1 MNNFSL
7 PSVNNQCSLYTKT
20 WLNSFL
26 TESHKKAKVN
36 NYCKNKSTEKWKIK
50 LSGVNKKYSCQN
62 VTDFRNNIISSYL
75 EDETNYYMIQ
85 LVHLISTLNNKNK
98 LYLIKDAKNY
108 SLAIITVQ
116 CEDLLLKYTHETLS
130 SSAILESK
138 RDSLDI
144 SNYILSLDAGFL
156 SFYSLENISTD
167 LEINTDHS
175 IFTLNTNKKDTLVW
189 PIFTI
194 DEMSI
199 ANIEFIDEDMDKI
212 TRESTAI
219 KKYYNFS
226 NKNAWSNN
234 ISLNNLDIY
243 NSIIKF
249 NNSKL

>member
-7 PSVNNQCSLYTKT
+7 PSVNNQCSLYIKT

-26 TESHKKAKVN
+26 TESHEKAKVN
-36 NYCKNKSTEKWKIK
+36 NYCKKKSTEKWKIK
-50 LSGVNKKYSCQN
+50 LFGVNKNYNSQN
-62 VTDFRNNIISSYL
+62 ITNFRNNVITSYL

-116 CEDLLLKYTHETLS
+116 CENLFLKYTHETLTLS
-130 SSAILESK
+130 TILESK
-138 RDSLDI
+138 RECLDI
-144 SNYILSLDAGFL
+144 SNYIISLDAGFL
-156 SFYSLENISTD
+156 SFYSLENLSTD
-167 LEINTDHS
+167 LEINTKHS
-175 IFTLNTNKKDTLVW
+175 IFTLSTNKKDTLVW

-226 NKNAWSNN
+226 NKSVWSNN

-243 NSIIKF
+243 DSIIKF